1 MNNLTIYPICALD
14 DNYIWVLHDDKQ
26 AIVIDAGES
35 EPVMDYLNARQL
47 SPIAFIITHHNAHA
61 SYDDHTAGLPELKRT
76 YTDMTVYGHDS
87 HDVLV
92 DVKVDEGDEFELCGL
107 TFKVWRTAGHTD
119 THLSYLVEIDGKTH
133 VFCGDTLFSGG
144 CGRVFSGTIDELYD
158 SLMRFDALPSDTLFY
173 PAHEYTL
180 SNLKFGAYIEPHNEA
195 IGRAIVHAQD
205 CQVQGKP
212 TLPVSLNHEQ
222 AVNVFL
228 RVDERHIQDR
238 LMTLGRV
245 GEETDARQ
253 TFKALRLLK
262 NEPFPT

>member
-1 MNNLTIYPICALD
+1 MKNLTIYPICALD

-35 EPVMDYLNARQL
+35 KPVLDYLNAHQL

-76 YTDMTVYGHDS
+76 YPDMTVYGHDS

-92 DVKVDEGDEFELCGL
+92 DVKVDEGDEFELSGL

-119 THLSYLVEIDGKTH
+119 THLSYLVQIDGKTH

-144 CGRVFSGTIDELYD
+144 CGRVFSGTVDELYD
-158 SLMRFDALPSDTLFY
+158 SLMRYDELPSETLFY

-180 SNLKFGAYIEPHNEA
+180 SNLKYGSYVAPHNQA
-195 IGRAIVHAQD
+195 ITSAITYATD
-205 CQVQGKP
+205 CQAKGVP
-212 TLPVSLNHEQ
+212 TLPVSLAHER

-228 RVDERHIQDR
+228 QTDETHIKDR
-238 LMTLGRV
+238 LIVLGQV
-245 GEETDARQ
+245 KENADARTVFRALREFKN
-253 TFKALRLLK
+253 TFKT
-262 NEPFPT
+262 P